1 MFADWLAIPS
11 AVSATL
17 FLLGWC
23 AGWLCFIRTKS
34 LPHTGPSSASTTA
47 RGSVSVIIPCRNE
60 ASNLLQLLPNL
71 RSLLLSTDEII
82 VVDDDS
88 DDDTAEVAQRHGV
101 TVVAA
106 GPLPRGW
113 AGKSHACWQ
122 GAQLATNEV
131 LLFIDADVRVKNR
144 AIDDLVAEHH
154 RHPHAVVSAMPWH
167 RTVGTVETLSML
179 FNVVSALVASVGT
192 EVQRRVAYGPFLAVN
207 KKLYMRVGGHSHES
221 VRSAVVEDLAL
232 ARVMPSAVAMVADR
246 HQVEYRMYPLGI
258 AQLVEGWTKNTAIGA
273 VQVPRA
279 SAVLIIAWIIS
290 LCGGP
295 FTSVWCYMLT
305 VGQLAVMAR
314 RFGKFGIVSALMYPL
329 HTTVFV
335 AVALRSVL
343 RSALL
348 GRVDWRGRSVATR

>member
-11 AVSATL
+11 AVSAAL
-17 FLLGWC
+17 FLAGWC
-23 AGWLCFIRTKS
+23 AGWLCFVRARS
-34 LPHTGPSSASTTA
+34 LPHIRTSSANPTA
-47 RGSVSVIIPCRNE
+47 RRSVSVIIPCRNE
-60 ASNLLQLLPNL
+60 SSNLSQLLPNL
-71 RSLLLSTDEII
+71 RSLLLPTDEII

-101 TVVAA
+101 MVVAA
-106 GPLPRGW
+106 GPLPQGW

-131 LLFIDADVRVKNR
+131 LLFVDADVRVKNR
-144 AIDDLVAEHH
+144 AIDDLAAELD
-154 RHPHAVVSAMPWH
+154 RHPDAVVSAMPWH

-179 FNVVSALVASVGT
+179 FNVVSALVASVGS
-192 EVQRRVAYGPFLAVN
+192 EVRRRVAYGPFLAVN
-207 KKLYMRVGGHSHES
+207 KEVYMRVGGHSHDS

-232 ARVMPSAVAMVADR
+232 ARVMPSAVAMVAGR

-295 FTSVWCYMLT
+295 FTSVWCYVLT
-305 VGQLAVMAR
+305 AGQLAVMAR
-314 RFGKFGIVSALMYPL
+314 RFGNFGIASALTYPL
-329 HTTVFV
+329 HATVFV
-335 AVALRSVL
+335 TVALRSVL